1 VIRTLTVPL
10 RLTLALTR
18 LSARTGFAAGKLTAR
33 ASYKAGRRVGLSRV
47 LTFAVGAG
55 LGLLL
60 APTSGAE
67 LREKLRRFAEDRR
80 AAVGSGSD
88 AELAVR
94 VREALSQSPRTWH
107 LPQPEVD
114 VVDGKAI
121 LTGDAP
127 HASGK
132 ADIEDAVAA
141 VPGVVDVDSRLIVAV
156 ASNGTH

>member
-1 VIRTLTVPL
+1 
-10 RLTLALTR
+10 LTLALTR
-18 LSARTGFAAGKLTAR
+18 LSARTGFTAGRLTAR
-33 ASYKAGRRVGLSRV
+33 TGYRAGRRVGFTRV
-47 LTFAVGAG
+47 LAFGVGAA

-67 LREKLRRFAEDRR
+67 LREKLRRAIEERR
-80 AAVGSGSD
+80 AAGGGSD
-88 AELAVR
+88 TDVAVR

-114 VVDGKAI
+114 VVGGTVI

-127 HASGK
+127 HPSGK
-132 ADIEDAVAA
+132 ADIEEAVAA
-141 VPGVVDVDSRLIVAV
+141 VPGVVGVDSRLIVSV